1 MIGLADCNNFYASC
15 ERVFKPSLNNKP
27 VVVLSNNDGCVIARS
42 NESKRLGIKMGEPA
56 FKIKSLIKENN
67 VKVFSTNFSL
77 YGDLSKRVMTTLK
90 SEVKSVEV
98 YSIDEAFLDF
108 SDHLNLDRLIYI
120 RNKVKK
126 WTGIPVSIGVAP
138 TKTLAKVANYL
149 AKKQKEK
156 GVFILDDEDLIKKVL
171 KDFSIQDLWGI
182 GRRYSR
188 KLNQLNIYNALQL
201 RNLNTDW
208 LRKKFSINMVR
219 LQKELKGEVSYSF
232 DPNDSIR
239 KSICTSRSFAKEVS
253 DFNVLK
259 EYVSNFA
266 VNCASKLRKQKS
278 YCSKLSLFLMTNRF
292 KSNTKQHYPSITLE
306 FLTPTNDNLEIVTMA
321 SRALRSI
328 YSPNFIY
335 KKAGVILHNTVLKK
349 DVQMSL
355 FDQIDRKKRKKLMR
369 SMDYLN
375 NTLGKNKVRVASQGL
390 KENLDFKRNNL
401 SPSYTT
407 KYSDI
412 LTIKI

>member
-42 NESKRLGIKMGEPA
+42 NESKRLGIKMGEPV

-126 WTGIPVSIGVAP
+126 WTGIPISIGVAP
-138 TKTLAKVANYL
+138 TKTLAKVANYM
-149 AKKQKEK
+149 AKKHKEK
-156 GVFILDDEDLIKKVL
+156 GVFILENEDLIKKVL
-171 KDFSIQDLWGI
+171 KNFSVQDLWGV
-182 GRRYSR
+182 GRKYSR

-208 LRKKFSINMVR
+208 LRKNFSINMVR

-239 KSICTSRSFAKEVS
+239 KSICTSRSFAKEVR
-253 DFNVLK
+253 DFNALK

-292 KSNTKQHYPSITLE
+292 KSNTKQYYPSITLE

-321 SRALRSI
+321 NRALKSI

-335 KKAGVILHNTVLKK
+335 KKVGVILHDTVLKK
-349 DVQMSL
+349 DIQMSL
-355 FDQIDRKKRKKLMR
+355 FDQIDRKKRKKLMC
-369 SMDYLN
+369 SIDYLN
-375 NTLGKNKVRVASQGL
+375 NILGKNKVRVASQGV
-390 KENLDFKRNNL
+390 KENLDFKRSNL

>member
-42 NESKRLGIKMGEPA
+42 NESKRLGIKMGEPV

-126 WTGIPVSIGVAP
+126 WTGIPISIGVAP
-138 TKTLAKVANYL
+138 TKTLAKVANYM
-149 AKKQKEK
+149 AKKHKEK
-156 GVFILDDEDLIKKVL
+156 GVFILENEDLIKKVL
-171 KDFSIQDLWGI
+171 KNFSIQDLWGV
-182 GRRYSR
+182 GRKYSR

-208 LRKKFSINMVR
+208 LRKNFSINMVR

-239 KSICTSRSFAKEVS
+239 KSICTSRSFAKEVR
-253 DFNVLK
+253 DFNALN

-292 KSNTKQHYPSITLE
+292 KSNAKQYYPSITLE

-321 SRALRSI
+321 NRALKSI

-335 KKAGVILHNTVLKK
+335 KKAGVILHDTVLKK
-349 DVQMSL
+349 DIQMSL
-355 FDQIDRKKRKKLMR
+355 FDQIDRKKRKKLMC
-369 SMDYLN
+369 SIDYLN
-375 NTLGKNKVRVASQGL
+375 NILGKNKVRVASQGV
-390 KENLDFKRNNL
+390 KENLDFKRSNL

>member
-42 NESKRLGIKMGEPA
+42 NESKRLGIKMGEPV

-126 WTGIPVSIGVAP
+126 WTGIPISIGVAP
-138 TKTLAKVANYL
+138 TKTLAKVANYM
-149 AKKQKEK
+149 AKKHKEK
-156 GVFILDDEDLIKKVL
+156 GVFILENEDLTKKVL
-171 KDFSIQDLWGI
+171 KNFSVQDLWGV
-182 GRRYSR
+182 GRKYSR

-208 LRKKFSINMVR
+208 LRKNFSINMVR

-239 KSICTSRSFAKEVS
+239 KSICTSRSFAKEVR
-253 DFNVLK
+253 DFNALN

-292 KSNTKQHYPSITLE
+292 KSNAKQYYPSITLE

-321 SRALRSI
+321 NRALKSI

-335 KKAGVILHNTVLKK
+335 KKAGVILHDTVLKK
-349 DVQMSL
+349 DIQMSL
-355 FDQIDRKKRKKLMR
+355 FDQIDRKKRKKINV
-369 SMDYLN
+369 LN
-375 NTLGKNKVRVASQGL
+375 
-390 KENLDFKRNNL
+390 
-401 SPSYTT
+401 
-407 KYSDI
+407 
-412 LTIKI
+412 

>member
-42 NESKRLGIKMGEPA
+42 NESKRLGIKMGEPV

-126 WTGIPVSIGVAP
+126 WTGIPISIGVAP
-138 TKTLAKVANYL
+138 TKTLAKVANYM
-149 AKKQKEK
+149 AKKHKEK
-156 GVFILDDEDLIKKVL
+156 GVFILENEDLIKKVL
-171 KDFSIQDLWGI
+171 KNFSVQDLWGV
-182 GRRYSR
+182 GRKYSR

-208 LRKKFSINMVR
+208 LRKNFSINMVR

-239 KSICTSRSFAKEVS
+239 KSICTSRSFAKEVR
-253 DFNVLK
+253 DFNALK

-278 YCSKLSLFLMTNRF
+278 YSSKLSLFLMTNRF
-292 KSNTKQHYPSITLE
+292 KSNTKQYYPSITLE

-321 SRALRSI
+321 NRALKSI

-335 KKAGVILHNTVLKK
+335 KKAGVILHDTVLKK
-349 DVQMSL
+349 DIQMSL
-355 FDQIDRKKRKKLMR
+355 FDQIDRKKRKKLMC
-369 SMDYLN
+369 SIDYLN
-375 NTLGKNKVRVASQGL
+375 NILGKNKVRVASQGV
-390 KENLDFKRNNL
+390 KENLDFKRSNL

>member
-42 NESKRLGIKMGEPA
+42 NESKRLGIKMGEPV

-126 WTGIPVSIGVAP
+126 WTGIPISIGVAP
-138 TKTLAKVANYL
+138 TKTLAKVANYM
-149 AKKQKEK
+149 AKKHKEK
-156 GVFILDDEDLIKKVL
+156 GVFILENEDLIKKVL
-171 KDFSIQDLWGI
+171 KNFSVQDLWGV
-182 GRRYSR
+182 GRKYSR

-208 LRKKFSINMVR
+208 LRKNFSINMVR

-239 KSICTSRSFAKEVS
+239 KSICTSRSFAKEVR
-253 DFNVLK
+253 DFNALK

-292 KSNTKQHYPSITLE
+292 KSNAKQYYPSITLE

-321 SRALRSI
+321 NRALKSI

-349 DVQMSL
+349 DIQMSL
-355 FDQIDRKKRKKLMR
+355 FDQIDRKKRKKLMC
-369 SMDYLN
+369 SIDYLN
-375 NTLGKNKVRVASQGL
+375 NILGKNKVRVASQGV
-390 KENLDFKRNNL
+390 KENLDFKRSNL

>member
-42 NESKRLGIKMGEPA
+42 NESKRLGIKMEPV

-120 RNKVKK
+120 RKKIKK
-126 WTGIPVSIGVAP
+126 WTGIPISIGVAP
-138 TKTLAKVANYL
+138 TKTLAKVANYM
-149 AKKQKEK
+149 AKKHKEK
-156 GVFILDDEDLIKKVL
+156 GVFILENEDLTKKVL
-171 KDFSIQDLWGI
+171 KNFSVQDLWGV
-182 GRRYSR
+182 GRKYSR

-208 LRKKFSINMVR
+208 LRKNFSINMVR

-239 KSICTSRSFAKEVS
+239 KSICTSRSFAKEVR
-253 DFNVLK
+253 DFNALN

-292 KSNTKQHYPSITLE
+292 KSNAKQYYPSITLE

-321 SRALRSI
+321 NRALKSI

-335 KKAGVILHNTVLKK
+335 KKAGVILHDTVLKK
-349 DVQMSL
+349 DIQMSL
-355 FDQIDRKKRKKLMR
+355 FDQIDRKKRKKLMC
-369 SMDYLN
+369 SIDYLN
-375 NTLGKNKVRVASQGL
+375 NILGKNKVRVASQGV
-390 KENLDFKRNNL
+390 KENLDFKRRNL

-412 LTIKI
+412 LTIII

>member
-42 NESKRLGIKMGEPA
+42 NEAKRLGIKMGEPV

-126 WTGIPVSIGVAP
+126 WTGIPISIGVAP
-138 TKTLAKVANYL
+138 TKTLAKVANYM
-149 AKKQKEK
+149 AKKHKEK
-156 GVFILDDEDLIKKVL
+156 GVFILENEDLIKKVL
-171 KDFSIQDLWGI
+171 KNFSVQDLWGV
-182 GRRYSR
+182 GRKYSR

-208 LRKKFSINMVR
+208 LRKNFSINMVR

-239 KSICTSRSFAKEVS
+239 KSICTSRSFAKEVR
-253 DFNVLK
+253 DFNALK

-292 KSNTKQHYPSITLE
+292 KSNAKQYYPSITLE

-321 SRALRSI
+321 NRALKSI

-349 DVQMSL
+349 DIQMSL
-355 FDQIDRKKRKKLMR
+355 FDQIDRKKRKKLMC
-369 SMDYLN
+369 SIDYLN
-375 NTLGKNKVRVASQGL
+375 NILGKNKVRVASQGV
-390 KENLDFKRNNL
+390 KENLDFKRSNL

>member
-42 NESKRLGIKMGEPA
+42 NESKRLGIKMGEPV

-126 WTGIPVSIGVAP
+126 WTGIPISIGVAP
-138 TKTLAKVANYL
+138 TKTLAKVANYM
-149 AKKQKEK
+149 AKKHKEK
-156 GVFILDDEDLIKKVL
+156 GVFILENEDLIKKVL
-171 KDFSIQDLWGI
+171 KNFSVQDLWGV
-182 GRRYSR
+182 GRKYSR

-208 LRKKFSINMVR
+208 LRKNFSINMVR

-239 KSICTSRSFAKEVS
+239 KSICTSRSFAKEVR
-253 DFNVLK
+253 DFNALK

-292 KSNTKQHYPSITLE
+292 KSNTKQYYPSITLE

-321 SRALRSI
+321 NRALKSI

-335 KKAGVILHNTVLKK
+335 KKAGVILHDTVLKK
-349 DVQMSL
+349 DIQMSL
-355 FDQIDRKKRKKLMR
+355 FDQIDRKKRKKLMC
-369 SMDYLN
+369 SIDYLN
-375 NTLGKNKVRVASQGL
+375 NILGKNKVRVASQGV
-390 KENLDFKRNNL
+390 KENLDFKRSNL